1 MDQAVQITFDCLP
14 LRSVGRLDVPLDA
27 SSEYRAR
34 CQRIKQALDTHGS
47 ANTYYLANA
56 HAAFHLVNSDVIGML
71 RFAFE
76 GTVTTDCYDQHTE
89 AVDLD
94 VRLVGQTCDW
104 LTEGAV
110 GWFAETVRRAVAI
123 EFDRFIHSGDLSRTV
138 AKLDQPTS
146 DGESLGM
153 HL

>member
-1 MDQAVQITFDCLP
+1 MESAWLLAVDYSYRHFAGTNRPTDRDL
-14 LRSVGRLDVPLDA
+14 GRLDVPLDA
-27 SSEYRAR
+27 SPEYRAR

-76 GTVTTDCYDQHTE
+76 GTVTTDCGDRHTE

-123 EFDRFIHSGDLSRTV
+123 EFDRFIHSALKPLV
-138 AKLDQPTS
+138 WFW
-146 DGESLGM
+146 
-153 HL
+153 